1 MNWEESSS
9 PGNLDTR
16 LNIGGETTT
25 LALVAEEEEE
35 EEEVVVLVADSK
47 TAGRQVM
54 DTGELWVEFT
64 LRTATEAW
72 LQTPTNR

>member
-1 MNWEESSS
+1 M
-9 PGNLDTR
+9 
-16 LNIGGETTT
+16 NIGGETNA

-35 EEEVVVLVADSK
+35 EEEEEVVLVADSK